1 MRRTGRRR
9 AEAGGDGRGDGLQ
22 GSLLR
27 EIAAAPGRLPEAL
40 ALFALRHL
48 GPGAGPSVE
57 RLRAAHPDA
66 DATALRALVVT
77 RGRRRVTAEGSF
89 VGGPFLFL
97 IPVAFCGALLAQA
110 RIVLELAATEGR
122 DTTDPER
129 AAELLVLQGVY
140 ADTAAARAALDA
152 APDRSRSESRR
163 GRMTALRDLVLR
175 MAWLLGLLTPSDEK
189 VGLWTRIGQWALVGC
204 VFLVGL
210 VAPLVWLPYM
220 AFSYNRATNRLVD
233 RATVFY
239 IGSRDLRTSR
249 GIRVDPATAVAGL
262 RALGSMMLPTVAL
275 LLVIATDT
283 RIAGGRWPVV
293 GIVLTTGCL
302 VTGGWWLWRRRRQR
316 REAPP

>member
-1 MRRTGRRR
+1 MG
-9 AEAGGDGRGDGLQ
+9 
-22 GSLLR
+22 
-27 EIAAAPGRLPEAL
+27 
-40 ALFALRHL
+40 
-48 GPGAGPSVE
+48 

-66 DATALRALVVT
+66 DASALRDLVVT

-89 VGGPFLFL
+89 VGGPFLIL
-97 IPVAFCGALLAQA
+97 VPVAFCGALLSQA

-140 ADTAAARAALDA
+140 ADTAAARAALA
-152 APDRSRSESRR
+152 ATPDSPRPENRR
-163 GRMTALRDLVLR
+163 GRTATFRDLVLR

-189 VGLWTRIGQWALVGC
+189 VGRRTRIGQWALVGC
-204 VFLVGL
+204 VFLVGQ

-239 IGSRDLRTSR
+239 VGSRDPRTPR
-249 GIRVDPATAVAGL
+249 GIRVDPAMAVAGL
-262 RALGSMMLPTVAL
+262 RALGSMMLPAVAL

-283 RIAGGRWPVV
+283 RIAGGRWPLV
-293 GIVLTTGCL
+293 GIVLAASCL
-302 VTGGWWLWRRRRQR
+302 VTGGWWLWRRRQR
-316 REAPP
+316 REPPP